1 MTTRLPYCLPYTPA
15 APSPANGHGLKWDVS
30 EWWATCAELF
40 DEDAREV
47 LWGHI
52 LGAAEGASPME
63 ATEAARAR
71 IEAAGARH
79 QCCPQEK
86 AETQALRQ
94 ALERAPPFF

>member
-86 AETQALRQ
+86 AETRALRQ
-94 ALERAPPFF
+94 ALERAPPYF